1 MSTVSTPAPDSD
13 NLYKTNDFNVTPP
26 QNSVDNSQTI
36 GIAIIPMANEIELV
50 SRSTPTC
57 TYQDLCAR
65 MSGNQPDS
73 QSVSVVSNDRL
84 DSIESLLLSLAP
96 TITAIQL
103 DVSTIK
109 SDSEK
114 VKVMESDLAIMKT
127 QNGELFEQ
135 NKELHKIIE
144 LESYSRR
151 NNIVLRN
158 VPEDNVPTNVTI
170 RNILVGMNI
179 CNVNSIL
186 IDDAHR
192 IGPHR
197 SNNTGSYQPKPRLI
211 IFRLVMRHDRRRIWE
226 ARRNL
231 KGSGFILSE
240 DLAEDHEK
248 DRNRLRP
255 VMNVALAKGARATF
269 VGNKAKIDGKIYGV
283 DDIDNLP
290 SDLDPMHS
298 CTVEDDNMLAFFGR
312 HSPLSNFNK
321 CDIVVEGR
329 HFRRRLPGQ
338 LKLKFQRKSGPR

>member
-1 MSTVSTPAPDSD
+1 MNIVVLSLIMQTVFSATSRNTRRTTATQRNMSTVSTSAPDSD
-13 NLYKTNDFNVTPP
+13 NLYKTNDVDVTPP

-36 GIAIIPMANEIELV
+36 GIAIPMAG
-50 SRSTPTC
+50 STPTMATC

-73 QSVSVVSNDRL
+73 QSVSMVSNDRL

-135 NKELHKIIE
+135 NKELHKKIIE

-151 NNIVLRN
+151 NNLVLRN

-170 RNILVGMNI
+170 QNILINMHI
-179 CNVNSIL
+179 PNVNSML

-197 SNNTGSYQPKPRLI
+197 SNNTGSYQPKPRPI
-211 IFRLVMRHDRRRIWE
+211 IFRLVMRQDRHIIWE

-240 DLAEDHEK
+240 DLAEEHEK

-255 VMNVALAKGARATF
+255 VMNETRLRLMVKSMALMTMIIFLVTLILYIVAL
-269 VGNKAKIDGKIYGV
+269 
-283 DDIDNLP
+283 
-290 SDLDPMHS
+290 
-298 CTVEDDNMLAFFGR
+298 
-312 HSPLSNFNK
+312 
-321 CDIVVEGR
+321 
-329 HFRRRLPGQ
+329 
-338 LKLKFQRKSGPR
+338 LKMIIC